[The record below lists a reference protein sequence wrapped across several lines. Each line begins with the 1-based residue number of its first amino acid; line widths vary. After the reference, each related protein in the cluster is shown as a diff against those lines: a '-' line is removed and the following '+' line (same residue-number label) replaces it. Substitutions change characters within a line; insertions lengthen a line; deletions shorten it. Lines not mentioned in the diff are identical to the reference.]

1 MTALAMLSNALEPP
15 PDEGIRKCAQE
26 LAAAL
31 RHRGVSIYAVGTDSS
46 FGTRKLLLSRP
57 LIRRMRREGVRVVI
71 YVPTQSATLGSLV
84 RSALVRSLTGARVV
98 LLSFQPRALSSLS
111 RPGMR
116 WLGPDRLL
124 TPDPS
129 MVREAE
135 RHGVRAGFLPIGA
148 DTGRFHPVDG
158 QRKLELRRRYGLP
171 TDRRIVLHVG
181 HARRL
186 RGLAAL
192 VGLGSDITS
201 VVVVGTSL
209 GADAGMVR
217 WLRRSGVWVLDR
229 YLPEVQEIYQLADA
243 YVFPVR
249 DAGGASA
256 APLSVLEA
264 MACNLPVVSTRFGAL
279 PALFE
284 EGRGFA
290 FADTPA
296 QMRAEVLSAVRL
308 PPEDVGT
315 RSQVLPLTWP
325 AAADA
330 LLTTAKQ
337 LCNPT

>member
-1 MTALAMLSNALEPP
+1 
-15 PDEGIRKCAQE
+15 
-26 LAAAL
+26 
-31 RHRGVSIYAVGTDSS
+31 
-46 FGTRKLLLSRP
+46 
-57 LIRRMRREGVRVVI
+57 
-71 YVPTQSATLGSLV
+71 
-84 RSALVRSLTGARVV
+84 V

-296 QMRAEVLSAVRL
+296 QMRAQVLSAVRL

>member
-31 RHRGVSIYAVGTDSS
+31 RDRGVSVYSVGTNASV
-46 FGTRKLLLSRP
+46 GARKLLLSRP
-57 LIRRMRREGVRVVI
+57 LIRRMRQEGVRVVI
-71 YVPTQSATLGSLV
+71 YLPTQSATLGSLV
-84 RSALVRSLTGARVV
+84 RSALVRSVTGARVV

-111 RPGMR
+111 TPGMQ
-116 WLGPDRLL
+116 WLAPDRLL

-135 RHGVRAGFLPIGA
+135 RRGISAAFLRIGA
-148 DTGRFHPVDG
+148 DTDRFFPVDG
-158 QRKLELRRRYGLP
+158 QRKMELRRRYGLP

-186 RGLAAL
+186 RGLASL
-192 VGLGSDITS
+192 VRLGPDITS
-201 VVVVGTSL
+201 LVVVGTSL
-209 GADAGMVR
+209 GADEGMVR

-243 YVFPVR
+243 YLFPVLEP
-249 DAGGASA
+249 GCASA

-264 MACNLPVVSTRFGAL
+264 MACNLPVVTTRFAAL

-290 FADTPA
+290 FADTPG
-296 QMRAEVLSAVRL
+296 QLRAEVLRAVCL
-308 PPEDVGT
+308 PPGDIGT

-330 LLTTAKQ
+330 LITTANE
-337 LCNPT
+337 LCNPI